1 MLLLTTPSPTQQD
14 AQAALGANFS
24 LITAFSRANAKK
36 HYVQDN
42 LAAHAKEV
50 NALLERNGAHFYCC
64 GDAGMAKDVMLLLEK
79 LIAEQRG
86 LSASEAEEVVK
97 GMRAEGVY
105 QEDAWS

>member
-1 MLLLTTPSPTQQD
+1 M
-14 AQAALGANFS
+14 
-24 LITAFSRANAKK
+24 ITAFSRANKTKK

-42 LAAHAKEV
+42 LVAHAKEI
-50 NALLERNGAHFYCC
+50 NSLLEQDGAHFYCC

-86 LSASEAEEVVK
+86 ISASAAEDVVK
-97 GMRAEGVY
+97 SMRAENVY